1 MAHYKPVMTARLPSA
16 LAMSALSPRAPEL
29 LTMQQLP
36 EARNRTL
43 PTRLSSESWMQCWSE
58 KRRVRKLEREWQLR
72 NSEWVGGSQ
81 SKNRIGWEQSSDTDR
96 SPGEPV
102 PEDDAKDGGG
112 EDDQPRNQGPHPQ
125 PGEVGVRPEW
135 GEKRQGV
142 LGSPRQQE
150 GHQHQHLGENVRMSL
165 TFYEFTSSNI
175 LKTPWRVA
183 RPLKLRPIFQKKLI
197 TTAVRPAGCWTHPFH
212 VTEMT

>member
-72 NSEWVGGSQ
+72 NSEWVDHRV
-81 SKNRIGWEQSSDTDR
+81 RIGSDENKVVILTDLQA
-96 SPGEPV
+96 S
-102 PEDDAKDGGG
+102 
-112 EDDQPRNQGPHPQ
+112 
-125 PGEVGVRPEW
+125 
-135 GEKRQGV
+135 
-142 LGSPRQQE
+142 LSPRMMPRMEE
-150 GHQHQHLGENVRMSL
+150 GRMISHETRVPIPSQGRSGYGPNEGRRDKESL
-165 TFYEFTSSNI
+165 AVLASRKVTSTSTWE
-175 LKTPWRVA
+175 KTWGC
-183 RPLKLRPIFQKKLI
+183 LLLFMNS
-197 TTAVRPAGCWTHPFH
+197 PAQTS
-212 VTEMT
+212 